1 MSFEAMAW
9 AINQEVG
16 NTSAKF
22 VLLMVAN
29 YADEK
34 GRAWPSQERL
44 AEAIEGSRHTVMRA
58 LDFLEEKAFLTRVRR
73 HREDGSRSTD
83 VIHLDLSRNLL
94 RCKEG
99 GPKSQIATADPI
111 KNLSD
116 ETKGKTRARGSRL
129 PDDWQPSP
137 QSFVKA
143 RQRLPDK
150 SIEDELVKFTNYW
163 LSKAGRDAIKLDWG
177 RTFDNWIITAS
188 ERRPT
193 HDRTPQAGSQRPEH
207 SGNLARIFAKLNA
220 AIDAAEDGS
229 EGSGGYPASLSAG

>member
-9 AINQEVG
+9 AIKQEVG
-16 NTSAKF
+16 NTTAKF

-58 LDFLEEKAFLTRVRR
+58 LDFLEEAAFLTRIRR

-116 ETKGKTRARGSRL
+116 ETKGKARARGVRL
-129 PDDWQPSP
+129 PEDWMPTP
-137 QSFVKA
+137 ERLAKTEALIGTKA
-143 RQRLPDK
+143 TEME
-150 SIEDELVKFTNYW
+150 ITKFRNYW
-163 LSKAGRDAIKLDWG
+163 LSKAGVDATKLDWG
-177 RTFDNWIITAS
+177 RTFDNWIINAL
-188 ERRPT
+188 ERRPS
-193 HDRTPQAGSQRPEH
+193 HDRTPQAGSQRPEQP
-207 SGNLARIFAKLNA
+207 GNLARIFTKINA
-220 AIDAAEDGS
+220 AIDAAEDGF
-229 EGSGGYPASLSAG
+229 EGGGGYSASLPAG